1 MRRTSGA
8 LTLMSSGTIGG
19 RGTVGTTGLLTTSS
33 VGGTTLSNANTVG
46 RFNATNIT
54 SGDIALTDTSALLT
68 VTGVSQSGGGAVTI
82 DNTGALTINGGGVS
96 AGGGSITLSSG
107 ANLLT
112 VSSPLYSTGTIG
124 LTADTMSLTTQI
136 GGTGLGAGQAL
147 QVKLI
152 SPFTSGTAI
161 NLGSGA
167 SGGLALTDT
176 ELNKIAGQ
184 VVQIGSVSSP
194 AAGAITVNAYSAP
207 ATFATTGLALLTGT
221 GSTIDF
227 TGALV
232 LRAALKV
239 QAGSTVSET
248 LSGAIT
254 ATTFYG
260 TSVGGATLNGANM
273 IGTFGAFSDNGG
285 SSTGISLSDGQ
296 ALSISGLISSN
307 AGPISLTTTINTRRS
322 APPPSRPRTIR

>member
-1 MRRTSGA
+1 M
-8 LTLMSSGTIGG
+8 
-19 RGTVGTTGLLTTSS
+19 
-33 VGGTTLSNANTVG
+33 
-46 RFNATNIT
+46 
-54 SGDIALTDTSALLT
+54 
-68 VTGVSQSGGGAVTI
+68 
-82 DNTGALTINGGGVS
+82 S
-96 AGGGSITLSSG
+96 AGGGSITLQQRRQPG
-107 ANLLT
+107 QA

-147 QVKLI
+147 QVNI

-161 NLGSGA
+161 SLGSGTG
-167 SGGLALTDT
+167 GGLALTDS
-176 ELNKIAGQ
+176 ELNEIRGQ

-221 GSTIDF
+221 GSTIEIT

-239 QAGSTVSET
+239 HGMGSTVSET

-254 ATTFYG
+254 ATIDATEPRC
-260 TSVGGATLNGANM
+260 GGATFERRQYDRRLSAQ
-273 IGTFGAFSDNGG
+273 FSDNGG
-285 SSTGISLSDGQ
+285 SSTGISL
-296 ALSISGLISSN
+296 A
-307 AGPISLTTTINTRRS
+307 TWWRCRS
-322 APPPSRPRTIR
+322 AD